1 MFFLKKIFFN
11 FYYFSYYKNDKILFK
26 YKYKNIKKLNRKILL
41 ESKFLLNKNFFESG
55 FYF

>member
-11 FYYFSYYKNDKILFK
+11 FYYFSYYKNNKILFK

>member
-1 MFFLKKIFFN
+1 MFFFKKFFFN
-11 FYYFSYYKNDKILFK
+11 FYSFYYSKNNKILFK

-41 ESKFLLNKNFFESG
+41 ESKFFLSKNFFESG